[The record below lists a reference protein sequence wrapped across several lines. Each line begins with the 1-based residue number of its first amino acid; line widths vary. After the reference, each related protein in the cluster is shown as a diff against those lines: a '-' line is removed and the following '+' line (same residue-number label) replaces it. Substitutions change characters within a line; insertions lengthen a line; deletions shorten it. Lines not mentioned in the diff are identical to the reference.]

1 MQVIKP
7 VRLKRKRVVAPEGGE
22 APEAQADP
30 ETPAAPE
37 AQADPEAPAAPEST
51 VAPVAPEAPA
61 APPTRG
67 LLRKSAVRRWLKTE
81 FDFPLQIREA
91 FFAAAEAKFAD
102 DLRRSVAR
110 ARELKRSTL
119 MGPDA

>member
-7 VRLKRKRVVAPEGGE
+7 VRLKRKGAVAESG
-22 APEAQADP
+22 AA
-30 ETPAAPE
+30 PAAESTAAPAAE
-37 AQADPEAPAAPEST
+37 STEAPAAPEST
-51 VAPVAPEAPA
+51 EAPA
-61 APPTRG
+61 APESTEAPAAPAARG

-91 FFAAAEAKFAD
+91 FFVAAEAKFAD

>member
-7 VRLKRKRVVAPEGGE
+7 IRSKRKGGGSI
-22 APEAQADP
+22 
-30 ETPAAPE
+30 
-37 AQADPEAPAAPEST
+37 APESAAESAEAST
-51 VAPVAPEAPA
+51 AVEGTAVPPAPA
-61 APPTRG
+61 DPAVPPPESTAAPARG
-67 LLRKSAVRRWLKTE
+67 LLRKSAIRRWLKNE

-102 DLRRSVAR
+102 DFRRSVAR

>member
-7 VRLKRKRVVAPEGGE
+7 VRLKRKRVVAEST
-22 APEAQADP
+22 A
-30 ETPAAPE
+30 
-37 AQADPEAPAAPEST
+37 APAAP
-51 VAPVAPEAPA
+51 APA
-61 APPTRG
+61 SESSPTSPTRG
-67 LLRKSAVRRWLKTE
+67 LLRKSAIRRWLKNE

>member
-1 MQVIKP
+1 MLRWRCLRATCTP
-7 VRLKRKRVVAPEGGE
+7 PPCAPARAGRPLAS
-22 APEAQADP
+22 APAV
-30 ETPAAPE
+30 PAAP
-37 AQADPEAPAAPEST
+37 ASESS
-51 VAPVAPEAPA
+51 
-61 APPTRG
+61 PTRG
-67 LLRKSAVRRWLKTE
+67 LLRKSAIRRWLKNE

>member
-7 VRLKRKRVVAPEGGE
+7 VRLKQKRTAAEGT
-22 APEAQADP
+22 AA
-30 ETPAAPE
+30 PAAE
-37 AQADPEAPAAPEST
+37 STEAPAAP
-51 VAPVAPEAPA
+51 A
-61 APPTRG
+61 ARG
-67 LLRKSAVRRWLKTE
+67 LLRKSAVRRLLKTE

>member
-7 VRLKRKRVVAPEGGE
+7 VRSKRKAVEG
-22 APEAQADP
+22 
-30 ETPAAPE
+30 TAAE
-37 AQADPEAPAAPEST
+37 GTAASAEDTAASAEDTAAST
-51 VAPVAPEAPA
+51 AAEGTAVPPVPP
-61 APPTRG
+61 APPAPPARG
-67 LLRKSAVRRWLKTE
+67 LLRKSAIRRWLKNE

-110 ARELKRSTL
+110 ARELKRNTL
-119 MGPDA
+119 MAPDA